1 MVLTEGN
8 VNFIFL
14 ASAKSTSLFLAQYAF
29 GPSLPLPLFCYSAIL
44 ALVILETRVTLLRSR
59 IFEFT
64 TQYVCANINKSYQ
77 PALPISTN
85 QLALAQE
92 SKN

>member
-1 MVLTEGN
+1 MMLTEGN

-14 ASAKSTSLFLAQYAF
+14 ASSAKSTSLFLAQYAF
-29 GPSLPLPLFCYSAIL
+29 GLSPSAVL
-44 ALVILETRVTLLRSR
+44 LLRNLGLDDPWNASYTAAL

-77 PALPISTN
+77 PELPISTH
-85 QLALAQE
+85 QLALARE
-92 SKN
+92 SEN

>member
-29 GPSLPLPLFCYSAIL
+29 GPSPSAAVL
-44 ALVILETRVTLLRSR
+44 LLRNLGLDDPRNASYTAALVYS
-59 IFEFT
+59 EFT
-64 TQYVCANINKSYQ
+64 TQYAEI
-77 PALPISTN
+77 
-85 QLALAQE
+85 
-92 SKN
+92 